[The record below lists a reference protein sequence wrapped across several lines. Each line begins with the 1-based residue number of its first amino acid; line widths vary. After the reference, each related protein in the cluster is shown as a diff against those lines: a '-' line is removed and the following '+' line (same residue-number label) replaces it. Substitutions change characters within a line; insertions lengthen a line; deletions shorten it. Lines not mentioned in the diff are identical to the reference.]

1 MLQMFNLIKMDIYR
15 LLHSK
20 STWIMI
26 CFVIGLAVFSVTMT
40 NSDIEFMKDDP
51 AAVTETMEERP
62 VGIYVEAQPEWV
74 NGTIEIGSVVSVE
87 MRSQLLAILCVIF
100 AAIFTNADYKNGYI
114 KNIAGQFPRREQLV
128 ASKFIVIAFQV
139 LVMVI
144 VFTISIVVSGYVMWG
159 SDFYLGSVTELFQY
173 LGVQYLLH
181 LGIAAVMMLLCIL
194 TYSTA
199 FSMTSGILLC
209 SGLAVPIYS
218 LINKA
223 INGLKTGLEFDIN
236 KYILDGNITMLLY
249 DSTSEVMVRGVAVG
263 VAFAI
268 VSLFISTIIVKKRD
282 IR

>member
-1 MLQMFNLIKMDIYR
+1 MFNLIKMDIHR

-139 LVMVI
+139 LVMVV
-144 VFTISIVVSGYVMWG
+144 VFTISIVASGYVMWG
-159 SDFYLGSVTELFQY
+159 SDFYLGSITELFQY
-173 LGVQYLLH
+173 LGVQYLLN

-223 INGLKTGLEFDIN
+223 INGVKTGLEFDIN

>member
-1 MLQMFNLIKMDIYR
+1 MFNLIKMDIHR

-181 LGIAAVMMLLCIL
+181 LGIAAVMMLLCTL

-268 VSLFISTIIVKKRD
+268 VSLFISMIIVKKRD

>member
-1 MLQMFNLIKMDIYR
+1 MFNLIKMDIHR

-139 LVMVI
+139 RVMVI

-181 LGIAAVMMLLCIL
+181 LGIAAVMMLLCTL

>member
-1 MLQMFNLIKMDIYR
+1 MFNLIKMDIHR

-40 NSDIEFMKDDP
+40 NSDIEFMKDNP

-139 LVMVI
+139 LVMVV

-209 SGLAVPIYS
+209 SGLAVPVYS
-218 LINKA
+218 LINYK
-223 INGLKTGLEFDIN
+223 
-236 KYILDGNITMLLY
+236 
-249 DSTSEVMVRGVAVG
+249 
-263 VAFAI
+263 
-268 VSLFISTIIVKKRD
+268 
-282 IR
+282 

>member
-1 MLQMFNLIKMDIYR
+1 MFNLIKMDIYR

>member
-1 MLQMFNLIKMDIYR
+1 MDIHR

-181 LGIAAVMMLLCIL
+181 LGIAAVMMLLCTL

>member
-1 MLQMFNLIKMDIYR
+1 MFNLIKMDIHR

-87 MRSQLLAILCVIF
+87 MRSQLLVILCVIF

-139 LVMVI
+139 LVMVV

-268 VSLFISTIIVKKRD
+268 VSLLISTIIVKKRD

>member
-1 MLQMFNLIKMDIYR
+1 MFNLIKMDIHR

-218 LINKA
+218 LISKA

-268 VSLFISTIIVKKRD
+268 VFLFISTIIVKKRD

>member
-1 MLQMFNLIKMDIYR
+1 MFNLIKMDIYR

-139 LVMVI
+139 LVMVV
-144 VFTISIVVSGYVMWG
+144 VFTISIVVSGYVVWG

>member
-1 MLQMFNLIKMDIYR
+1 MFNLIKMDIHR

-139 LVMVI
+139 LVMVV
-144 VFTISIVVSGYVMWG
+144 VFTISIVASGYVMWE
-159 SDFYLGSVTELFQY
+159 SDFYLGSITELFQY

-181 LGIAAVMMLLCIL
+181 LGIAAVMMLLCTL

-223 INGLKTGLEFDIN
+223 INGVKTGLEFDIN

>member
-1 MLQMFNLIKMDIYR
+1 
-15 LLHSK
+15 
-20 STWIMI
+20 
-26 CFVIGLAVFSVTMT
+26 
-40 NSDIEFMKDDP
+40 MKDDP

-74 NGTIEIGSVVSVE
+74 NGTVEIGSVVSVE
-87 MRSQLLAILCVIF
+87 MRSQLLAIFMCYFCGNFLPMQI
-100 AAIFTNADYKNGYI
+100 IRIGYI

-139 LVMVI
+139 LVMVV
-144 VFTISIVVSGYVMWG
+144 VFTISIVASGYVMWE

-223 INGLKTGLEFDIN
+223 INGIENRT
-236 KYILDGNITMLLY
+236 
-249 DSTSEVMVRGVAVG
+249 
-263 VAFAI
+263 
-268 VSLFISTIIVKKRD
+268 
-282 IR
+282 

>member
-1 MLQMFNLIKMDIYR
+1 M
-15 LLHSK
+15 
-20 STWIMI
+20 
-26 CFVIGLAVFSVTMT
+26 FSVTMT

-139 LVMVI
+139 LVMVV

-268 VSLFISTIIVKKRD
+268 VSLLISTIIVKKRD

>member
-1 MLQMFNLIKMDIYR
+1 MFNLIKMDIYR

-181 LGIAAVMMLLCIL
+181 LGIAAVMMLLCTL

>member
-1 MLQMFNLIKMDIYR
+1 MFNLIKMDIHR

-62 VGIYVEAQPEWV
+62 VGIY
-74 NGTIEIGSVVSVE
+74 
-87 MRSQLLAILCVIF
+87 
-100 AAIFTNADYKNGYI
+100 GYI

-139 LVMVI
+139 LVMVV
-144 VFTISIVVSGYVMWG
+144 VFTISIVASGYVMWE
-159 SDFYLGSVTELFQY
+159 SDFYLGSITELFQY

-223 INGLKTGLEFDIN
+223 INGVKTGLEFDIN

>member
-1 MLQMFNLIKMDIYR
+1 MFNLIKMDIHR

-139 LVMVI
+139 LVMVV

-194 TYSTA
+194 TYSTV

-268 VSLFISTIIVKKRD
+268 VSLLISTIIVKKRD

>member
-1 MLQMFNLIKMDIYR
+1 MFNLIKMDIHR

-139 LVMVI
+139 LVMVV
-144 VFTISIVVSGYVMWG
+144 VFTISIVASGYVMWG
-159 SDFYLGSVTELFQY
+159 SDFYLGSITELFQY
-173 LGVQYLLH
+173 LGVQYLLN

-209 SGLAVPIYS
+209 YGLAVPVYS

-223 INGLKTGLEFDIN
+223 INGVKTGLEFDIN

>member
-1 MLQMFNLIKMDIYR
+1 MFNLIKMDIHR
-15 LLHSK
+15 LLRSK

-26 CFVIGLAVFSVTMT
+26 CFVISLAVFSVTMT

-128 ASKFIVIAFQV
+128 ASKFVVIAFQV
-139 LVMVI
+139 LVMVV

-159 SDFYLGSVTELFQY
+159 SDFYLGSITELFQY

-223 INGLKTGLEFDIN
+223 INGLKTGLEFDLN

>member
-1 MLQMFNLIKMDIYR
+1 MFNLIKMDIHR

-40 NSDIEFMKDDP
+40 NSDIEFMKDNP

-139 LVMVI
+139 LVMVV

-209 SGLAVPIYS
+209 SGLAVPVYS

-249 DSTSEVMVRGVAVG
+249 DSTSEVMVGGVAVG

>member
-1 MLQMFNLIKMDIYR
+1 MFNLIKMDIHR

-139 LVMVI
+139 LVMVV

-209 SGLAVPIYS
+209 SGLEVPIYS

>member
-1 MLQMFNLIKMDIYR
+1 MFNLIKMDIHR

-26 CFVIGLAVFSVTMT
+26 CFVIGLAVFSVTMI
-40 NSDIEFMKDDP
+40 NSDIEFMKDNP

-139 LVMVI
+139 LVMVV

-209 SGLAVPIYS
+209 SGLAVPVYS